1 MCPARPAANGA
12 ANGADRDRPRDPRV
26 QRSRRAVLAA
36 ALELM
41 VERGV
46 FATTIDAVSERSGV
60 AKTTIYR
67 QWPNRDA
74 LLADA
79 WVAIPPP
86 ELPVTTGDLD
96 ADLLAVATAINHR
109 LSNPPMSVLLPDL
122 LAATERDPALVGL
135 HDRLVRARRRPL
147 LELVTAAV
155 AEGRLP
161 SLTDAEMLVSL
172 ILGPLL
178 YRRVVVQQAVPAGLV
193 EQVVATA
200 LAAARAGLV
209 PARTAPTAD

>member
-1 MCPARPAANGA
+1 M
-12 ANGADRDRPRDPRV
+12 
-26 QRSRRAVLAA
+26 
-36 ALELM
+36 
-41 VERGV
+41 
-46 FATTIDAVSERSGV
+46 
-60 AKTTIYR
+60 
-67 QWPNRDA
+67 
-74 LLADA
+74 
-79 WVAIPPP
+79 AIPPP

-147 LELVTAAV
+147 LALVTAAV

-161 SLTDAEMLVSL
+161 SLTDAELLVSL

-178 YRRVVVQQAVPAGLV
+178 YRWVVVQQAVPAGLV